1 MSEAAIAEDGW
12 GFGLLAVAP
21 SRERSPAVVYIARLA
36 PGSRR
41 AMQQALGLLASL
53 AGVADAE
60 RFPWHLLRYP
70 HTQAMRA
77 RVAER
82 YAPASA
88 NKVLCALRGVLGE
101 CFRLGLMSAE
111 DRLRAADVASVR
123 GERLPRGRALTAG
136 ELRALFHAC
145 DGATVRGARD
155 AALLALLYGAGLRRA
170 EAVSITLG
178 DLDLATAMV
187 RVMGKGDKQRAV
199 PLGAS
204 VCEALERWLR
214 ARGAAPGLL
223 FTPVGKGGAVSL
235 RAMSGQAVLMIL
247 RRLAARSGVARFSPH
262 DARRTFIS
270 DLLDAGADLSTVQQL
285 AGHAQVTTTARYDR
299 RGEHAR
305 RRAVG
310 LLHGPVS
317 G

>member
-1 MSEAAIAEDGW
+1 MSEAAIADGEW
-12 GFGLLAVAP
+12 ASGLVAVALSP
-21 SRERSPAVVYIARLA
+21 ERNPVVVYLARLA

-41 AMQQALGLLASL
+41 AMRQALGHLASF
-53 AGVADAE
+53 AGVAEAE

-77 RVAER
+77 RVAVR

-145 DGATVRGARD
+145 DAATVRGARD

-170 EAVSITLG
+170 EAVSITLR
-178 DLDLATAMV
+178 DLDLATATV
-187 RVMGKGDKQRAV
+187 RVTGKGDKQRAV

-204 VCEALERWLR
+204 VCDALERWLR
-214 ARGAAPGLL
+214 ARGDAPGRL
-223 FTPVGKGGAVSL
+223 FAPVRKGGAVAP

-299 RGEHAR
+299 RGEHAK

-310 LLHGPVS
+310 LLHVPVS

>member
-1 MSEAAIAEDGW
+1 MSEGAIGEGEWAFE
-12 GFGLLAVAP
+12 LMTIAP
-21 SRERSPAVVYIARLA
+21 SPARNPVGVYLARLA

-41 AMQQALGLLASL
+41 AMRQALGVIASL
-53 AGVADAE
+53 AGVAEAE

-70 HTQAMRA
+70 HTQALRA

-111 DRLRAADVASVR
+111 DRLRAADVATVR
-123 GERLPRGRALTAG
+123 GERLPRGRALMAG
-136 ELRALFHAC
+136 ELRALFQAC
-145 DGATVRGARD
+145 DAATVRGARD

-170 EAVSITLG
+170 EAVSIALRDL
-178 DLDLATAMV
+178 DLDLATV
-187 RVMGKGDKQRAV
+187 RVTGKGDKQRAV

-204 VCEALERWLR
+204 VCDALVRWLR
-214 ARGAAPGLL
+214 ARGDAPGRL
-223 FTPVGKGGAVSL
+223 FTPVVKGGAVAL

-310 LLHGPVS
+310 LLHVPV
-317 G
+317 

>member
-1 MSEAAIAEDGW
+1 MSEGVIAEEEW
-12 GFGLLAVAP
+12 ASGLA
-21 SRERSPAVVYIARLA
+21 AVVPSPERNPVGVYLARLA

-41 AMQQALGLLASL
+41 AMRQALGHLAAL
-53 AGVADAE
+53 AGVAEAE

-77 RVAER
+77 RVAAR

-111 DRLRAADVASVR
+111 ERLRAADVASVR

-145 DGATVRGARD
+145 DATTACGARD
-155 AALLALLYGAGLRRA
+155 AALLGLLYGAGLRRA
-170 EAVSITLG
+170 EAVSITLS
-178 DLDLATAMV
+178 DLDLATGTL
-187 RVMGKGDKQRAV
+187 RVTGKGDKQRAV

-204 VCEALERWLR
+204 VCGALERWLR
-214 ARGAAPGLL
+214 VRGSAAGRL
-223 FTPVGKGGAVSL
+223 FAPVRKGDGVAL
-235 RAMSGQAVLMIL
+235 RPMSGQAVLMIL
-247 RRLAARSGVARFSPH
+247 RRLAARCGVARFSPH

-299 RGEHAR
+299 RGEHAK

-310 LLHGPVS
+310 LLHVPVS
-317 G
+317 E

>member
-1 MSEAAIAEDGW
+1 MSAGEIREGEWAFE
-12 GFGLLAVAP
+12 LTTVAP
-21 SRERSPAVVYIARLA
+21 SPARNPVGVYLSRLA

-41 AMQQALGLLASL
+41 AMRQALGILASL
-53 AGVADAE
+53 AGVAEAE
-60 RFPWHLLRYP
+60 RFPWQLLRYP
-70 HTQAMRA
+70 HTQALRA

-136 ELRALFHAC
+136 ELRALFIAC
-145 DGATVRGARD
+145 DAVTVRGARD

-170 EAVSITLG
+170 EAVSVTLR
-178 DLDLATAMV
+178 DLDLATATV

-214 ARGAAPGLL
+214 VRGDAQGRL
-223 FTPVGKGGAVSL
+223 FTPVVKGGAVAL

-247 RRLAARSGVARFSPH
+247 RRLAARSRPP
-262 DARRTFIS
+262 R
-270 DLLDAGADLSTVQQL
+270 
-285 AGHAQVTTTARYDR
+285 
-299 RGEHAR
+299 
-305 RRAVG
+305 
-310 LLHGPVS
+310 
-317 G
+317 

>member
-1 MSEAAIAEDGW
+1 MSAGEIREGEWAFE
-12 GFGLLAVAP
+12 LTTVAP
-21 SRERSPAVVYIARLA
+21 SPARNPVGVYLSRLA

-41 AMQQALGLLASL
+41 AMRQALGILASL
-53 AGVADAE
+53 AGVAEAE

-70 HTQAMRA
+70 HTQALRA

-136 ELRALFHAC
+136 ELRALFLAC
-145 DGATVRGARD
+145 DAVTVRGARD

-170 EAVSITLG
+170 EAVSITLR
-178 DLDLATAMV
+178 DLDLATATV

-214 ARGAAPGLL
+214 VRGDAPGRL
-223 FTPVGKGGAVSL
+223 FTPVVKGGAVAL

-310 LLHGPVS
+310 LLHVPV
-317 G
+317 

>member
-1 MSEAAIAEDGW
+1 MSEASIEEGERAF
-12 GFGLLAVAP
+12 GFVAVAL
-21 SRERSPAVVYIARLA
+21 SPEHNPVVVYLARLA

-41 AMQQALGLLASL
+41 AMRQALGLLASL
-53 AGVADAE
+53 AGVAEAE

-77 RVAER
+77 RVAAR

-88 NKVLCALRGVLGE
+88 NKMLCALRGVLGE

-123 GERLPRGRALTAG
+123 GTRLPRGRALTAG
-136 ELRALFHAC
+136 ELRALFQAC
-145 DGATVRGARD
+145 DVTTARGARD
-155 AALLALLYGAGLRRA
+155 AALLGLLYGAGLRRA
-170 EAVSITLG
+170 EAVSIALG
-178 DLDLATAMV
+178 DLELVTGTL
-187 RVMGKGDKQRAV
+187 RVMGKGDKQRVV
-199 PLGAS
+199 PLGPS
-204 VCEALERWLR
+204 VCGALERWLR
-214 ARGAAPGLL
+214 VRGSEPGRL
-223 FTPVGKGGAVSL
+223 FTPVRKGDGVAL

-247 RRLAARSGVARFSPH
+247 RRLAARCGVARFSPH

-285 AGHAQVTTTARYDR
+285 AGHAQVNTTARYDR
-299 RGEHAR
+299 RGEHAK

-310 LLHGPVS
+310 LLHVPMS

>member
-1 MSEAAIAEDGW
+1 MSEASIVEGERAFA
-12 GFGLLAVAP
+12 AVAL
-21 SRERSPAVVYIARLA
+21 SPDHNPVVVYLARLA

-41 AMQQALGLLASL
+41 AMRQALGHLASL
-53 AGVADAE
+53 AGVAEAE

-82 YAPASA
+82 YAPSSA

-136 ELRALFHAC
+136 ELRALFQAC
-145 DGATVRGARD
+145 DAATVRGARD

-170 EAVSITLG
+170 EAVSITLRDL
-178 DLDLATAMV
+178 DLDLATV
-187 RVMGKGDKQRAV
+187 RVTGKGDKQRAV

-204 VCEALERWLR
+204 VCDALVRWLR
-214 ARGAAPGLL
+214 ARGDAPGRL
-223 FTPVGKGGAVSL
+223 FTPVVKGGAVAL

-310 LLHGPVS
+310 LLHVPV
-317 G
+317 